1 MTPQNLPNAAQMLS
15 FNISIIL
22 YIAGT
27 TAMALLI
34 SKAFKTAGF
43 ATQIGSMMYL
53 MPMFLSLY
61 LRVLQM
67 KHDFAESTNKEFHSM
82 EDDALFKKAKKGNKG
97 LILNEKE
104 PDQIFESPDVNSNSS
119 SNSTKNS
126 TAEEELLEGIFNDE
140 EYFWEKYVQKSISLF
155 PHSPFCDAALL
166 CFSQNPMSDVFLC
179 YAQQVFD
186 AMLFLMIIYAIENV
200 EVIQKCVRT
209 KLYG

>member
-1 MTPQNLPNAAQMLS
+1 MAYNLSYIMHECLVNGPLLCLVLDVTLWYRMTPKNLPSLGQILS

-67 KHDFAESTNKEFHSM
+67 KHDFAESTNKEFHSL
-82 EDDALFKKAKKGNKG
+82 EDDALFKRAKKGKKG
-97 LILNEKE
+97 LKLNEKE
-104 PDQIFESPDVNSNSS
+104 PDEPSGNPEVNLHPST
-119 SNSTKNS
+119 NSTTNS
-126 TAEEELLEGIFNDE
+126 TAEEEPLEGIFNDE
-140 EYFWEKYVQKSISLF
+140 EYFWEKY
-155 PHSPFCDAALL
+155 A
-166 CFSQNPMSDVFLC
+166 
-179 YAQQVFD
+179 
-186 AMLFLMIIYAIENV
+186 
-200 EVIQKCVRT
+200 
-209 KLYG
+209 